1 MNDVK
6 PPPYCERLHE
16 SAVSAKIV
24 GKMIWF
30 WYENNWVMH
39 IVKGVSDSGRTIYID
54 FPPTNCCISVRSRDL
69 WIVPEQEATWLEPTP
84 AETHNMSSFQQTALI
99 KGLADMYG
107 FDAAD
112 AMTHF
117 KGVNASDVEKLA
129 SATADPAHIKPAGIK
144 ASAGENKIIVSAE
157 GGNEPPLGNALNGIV
172 AEELFNEDLDAE
184 LNMHSIAA
192 ILSEQDTTR
201 NRKRKVV
208 STEDF
213 TYDDRDSGNE

>member
-1 MNDVK
+1 
-6 PPPYCERLHE
+6 
-16 SAVSAKIV
+16 
-24 GKMIWF
+24 
-30 WYENNWVMH
+30 
-39 IVKGVSDSGRTIYID
+39 
-54 FPPTNCCISVRSRDL
+54 
-69 WIVPEQEATWLEPTP
+69 
-84 AETHNMSSFQQTALI
+84 MSSFQQTALI
-99 KGLADMYG
+99 KALAEKYG

-144 ASAGENKIIVSAE
+144 SSAGENKITVSAE
-157 GGNEPPLGNALNGIV
+157 VGNEPPLGNALNGIV

-201 NRKRKVV
+201 NRKRKVS

-213 TYDDRDSGNE
+213 THDDRDSGTE

>member
-1 MNDVK
+1 
-6 PPPYCERLHE
+6 
-16 SAVSAKIV
+16 
-24 GKMIWF
+24 
-30 WYENNWVMH
+30 
-39 IVKGVSDSGRTIYID
+39 
-54 FPPTNCCISVRSRDL
+54 
-69 WIVPEQEATWLEPTP
+69 
-84 AETHNMSSFQQTALI
+84 MSSFQQTALINFFNESNISLI

-129 SATADPAHIKPAGIK
+129 SATADPAHIKLKPAGIKSSAGIK

-157 GGNEPPLGNALNGIV
+157 VGNEPPLGNALNGIV

-201 NRKRKVV
+201 NRKRKVS

-213 TYDDRDSGNE
+213 THDDRDSGND